1 MSILDNMF
9 GNEDAMEKAMKEMGE
24 EFFYIK
30 VLGAE
35 EPECTQL
42 LQKAQKAL
50 DILGK
55 EGRCERMKD
64 SQSIGGYKATDQAV
78 LVINDRVIK
87 NNRCLEIEDIIEV
100 LKKI

>member
-42 LQKAQKAL
+42 LQK
-50 DILGK
+50 K